1 MTVNKY
7 GFVLNWFVSI
17 MRSICKSEHFE
28 IDRQDFCPWQ
38 KFTFYV
44 FCSFFLETRGLL
56 ARLKLIMKI
65 SHRIWNAVIND
76 RRERIN
82 GFHSIIWMVLLFK
95 RFIILFYLQLQRINT
110 IRLQCRIQNTKY
122 TSNSVKLPLIFGI
135 GLRFFS
141 LSKMNH
147 SSCWAQRFWS
157 HACNW
162 PIICDSRIF
171 APQAFLIDKTN
182 IYIITLMRF
191 SKFSG
196 ESFCFITGVCSWW
209 EKRRDDLPNMA
220 WWRQSKRKKLTKYR
234 LNTGDIDFNR
244 SCCLCR
250 ASIS

>member
-141 LSKMNH
+141 LSRKWTIHLVEPKDFDRMLVIGQLSVIQEFLH
-147 SSCWAQRFWS
+147 HRLFWS
-157 HACNW
+157 
-162 PIICDSRIF
+162 IK
-171 APQAFLIDKTN
+171 QT
-182 IYIITLMRF
+182 
-191 SKFSG
+191 
-196 ESFCFITGVCSWW
+196 FIS
-209 EKRRDDLPNMA
+209 
-220 WWRQSKRKKLTKYR
+220 
-234 LNTGDIDFNR
+234 
-244 SCCLCR
+244 
-250 ASIS
+250 